1 MLTNMINWTQIT
13 FTASFLFTISIAKQA
28 NHYSIEKMEGAHIPS
43 QRVLSEHKVGSRQQC
58 VHCCNRNP
66 ECVDAVMREDDV
78 CLLLK
83 AETQGKTND
92 TDSRKENYTVGASVK
107 VFITEVKFEPGI
119 IFL

>member
-13 FTASFLFTISIAKQA
+13 FSASLLFTISIAKQA
-28 NHYSIEKMEGAHIPS
+28 NHYSIETMEGAHIPL

-58 VHCCNRNP
+58 LHRCNRKP
-66 ECVDAVMREDDV
+66 ECVDVVIREDDV

-83 AETQGKTND
+83 TETQEKTND
-92 TDSRKENYTVGASVK
+92 TDSRKENYTVRASVK
-107 VFITEVKFEPGI
+107 EFITEVKFQPGK